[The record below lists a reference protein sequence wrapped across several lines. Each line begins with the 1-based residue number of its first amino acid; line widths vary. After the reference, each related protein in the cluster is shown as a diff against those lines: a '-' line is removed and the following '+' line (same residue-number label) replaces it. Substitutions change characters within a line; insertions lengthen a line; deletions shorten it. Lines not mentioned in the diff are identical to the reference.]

1 MYGWAY
7 FQCKGNYLVHV
18 KIKDIEFTSP
28 LLTASG
34 TYGYGHEVQD
44 MVDVNQWG
52 GIITKSLT
60 RHPREGN
67 PPPRISET
75 SSGMLNSI
83 GLANLGVEKYCEEII
98 PFLNELQTQVI
109 INIAGS
115 AMEDYLETLEMLE
128 STNGKHV
135 GYEINISCPNVKEGG
150 IEVGVN
156 CDMTEKLTKEI
167 RKRTDKLL
175 IMKLAPN
182 VTRIEDIAKAAE
194 SGGADAISAI
204 NTVVGMAIDI
214 KTRKPKLN
222 TTFGGLSGPAIK
234 PIALANV
241 HKVFKAV
248 KIPVI
253 GIGGIATAED
263 VVEFILAGASLVQIG
278 TMNYQNPNL
287 GAQLKEKLLQY
298 FSQNGT
304 DTIEDLIGKV
314 DCHSG

>member
-1 MYGWAY
+1 M
-7 FQCKGNYLVHV
+7 HI
-18 KIKDIEFTSP
+18 KIKDIEFLSP

-44 MVDVNQWG
+44 LVDVNQWG
-52 GIITKSLT
+52 GLITKSVT

-67 PPPRISET
+67 HPPRIAET
-75 SSGMLNSI
+75 PSGMLNSI
-83 GLANLGVEKYCEEII
+83 GLANLGVEKYCHEII
-98 PFLNELQTQVI
+98 PFLNELQTHVI

-115 AMEDYLETLEMLE
+115 VMEDYLETMELLEA
-128 STNGKHV
+128 TNGKHV

-150 IEVGVN
+150 IEFGVN
-156 CDMTEKLTKEI
+156 SDMTEKLTKKM

-194 SGGADAISAI
+194 YGGADAVSAI
-204 NTVVGMAIDI
+204 NTVVGMAIDS

-222 TTFGGLSGPAIK
+222 TIYGGLSGPAIK
-234 PIALANV
+234 PIAIANV
-241 HKVFKAV
+241 HKVHRAV

-253 GIGGIATAED
+253 GIGGIANVED
-263 VVEFILAGASLVQIG
+263 VVEFMLAGATMVQIG

-287 GAQLKEKLLQY
+287 GAEIRKELSQY
-298 FSQNGT
+298 FTENN
-304 DTIEDLIGKV
+304 IEDVANIIGKV
-314 DCHSG
+314 KEHSN

>member
-1 MYGWAY
+1 M
-7 FQCKGNYLVHV
+7 HV
-18 KIKDIEFTSP
+18 KLKDIEFSSP

-52 GIITKSLT
+52 GIITKSVT

-67 PPPRISET
+67 SPPRIAET

-98 PFLNELQTQVI
+98 PFLNELQTKVI
-109 INIAGS
+109 INIAGT
-115 AMEDYLETLEMLE
+115 ALKDYLETLDMLE
-128 STNGKHV
+128 SAKGKHV

-150 IEVGVN
+150 MEFGVN
-156 CDMTEKLTKEI
+156 CEMTEKLTQEM
-167 RKRTDKLL
+167 RKMTDKLL

-182 VTRIEDIAKAAE
+182 VTRIEDIAQAAE
-194 SGGADAISAI
+194 SGGADAVSAI

-214 KTRKPKLN
+214 KTHKPNLN

-234 PIALANV
+234 PIAIANV
-241 HKVFKAV
+241 HKIFKAV

-253 GIGGIATAED
+253 GIGGIATVED
-263 VVEFILAGASLVQIG
+263 VVEFLLAGAAMVQIG

-287 GAQLKEKLLQY
+287 GTQIKEELSQY
-298 FSQNGT
+298 FSQNG
-304 DTIEDLIGKV
+304 IKKIKDLIGKV